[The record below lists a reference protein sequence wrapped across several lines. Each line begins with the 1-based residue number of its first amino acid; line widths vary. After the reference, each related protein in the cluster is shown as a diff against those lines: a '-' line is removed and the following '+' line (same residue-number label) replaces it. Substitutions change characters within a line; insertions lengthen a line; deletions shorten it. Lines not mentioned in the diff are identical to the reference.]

1 MSQQP
6 LTIGLA
12 GNPNTG
18 KTTLFNQ
25 LTGASQRVG
34 NWAGVTVERK
44 EGFFSAGDA
53 LVRLVDL
60 PGLYS
65 LTMTSPET
73 SLDEQIASEFI
84 LQQDAALLINVVD
97 AAALQRNLWLTLQLR
112 ETGIPCIVVLNMMD
126 VAQQRDVVPDI
137 DLLSRALGCPVIP
150 MVSTRGEGIQALKHA
165 IAHLQ
170 THGPGT
176 ACSLELPAELAAIR
190 RQISE
195 NITGHFSPQLQTW
208 LGLQVLEGDLYSRR
222 FLSQE
227 ILSEILPEA
236 EKSDTMALQ
245 IAGYRQQRCREL
257 AQEVTHHRVAKPHRL
272 TLWLDRLAMDR
283 WLGLPVFLLLMY
295 LMFFLAINVGGALQP
310 LFESGSV
317 TLFVHGIQWLGW
329 MSRLPPGVT
338 DFLASGIGGGITT
351 VLPLIPQIGI
361 MYLLMAFLEDAGYMA
376 RAAFVMDRL
385 MQSLGLPGKSFVPLI
400 IGFGCN
406 VPSVMGTRTL
416 DAPRERLMT
425 LLMAPFMSCGAR
437 LAIFAVFSSVFFSS
451 HGALAVFGL
460 YLCGILV
467 AILTGLLLKHTLL
480 RGEASPFVMEL
491 PLYHLPHLKSV
502 GLQSWQRLREFV
514 WRAGKVIVMVSLLIS
529 GLNSFTLQG
538 HPAGPGEEAALETV
552 SKALTPLL
560 IPFGVQPDN
569 WQATVGLITGAM
581 AKEVVIGTLNTLY
594 TSQVIDED
602 RFDPE
607 TFRPLSELAAAWQE
621 TRESLATTF
630 TLQVLE
636 NPIAASQG
644 DAEIS
649 SGALKVM
656 HQKFASS
663 GAAFCYLLFV
673 LLYVPCA
680 SVIGAIARE
689 SSRGWMLFS
698 VFWGLSTAWSVATV
712 AWQILSFSSSPFR
725 AGAILFAVILYNLI
739 LVGILGRC
747 KPRIS
752 VQSVPVSACGGCQG
766 CGSRSGC
773 H

>member
-1 MSQQP
+1 MTQP
-6 LTIGLA
+6 LLTIGLA

-34 NWAGVTVERK
+34 NWAGVTVEKK
-44 EGFFSAGDA
+44 EGFFSAGDSM
-53 LVRLVDL
+53 VRLVDL

-65 LTMTSPET
+65 MTMTSQET

-97 AAALQRNLWLTLQLR
+97 ASALQRNLWLTLQLR

-126 VAQQRDVVPDI
+126 VAQQRGIMPDI
-137 DLLSRALGCPVIP
+137 TLLSGILKCPVIP
-150 MVSTRGEGIQALKHA
+150 MVSTRREGLQALKHA
-165 IAHLQ
+165 ISHFK
-170 THGPGT
+170 TPPPGT
-176 ACSLELPAELAAIR
+176 TCSLELPPELATVS
-190 RQISE
+190 QQLSDKL
-195 NITGHFSPQLQTW
+195 TGHFSPQLQRW
-208 LGLQVLEGDLYSRR
+208 LGLQILEGDLCSRQFVTR
-222 FLSQE
+222 E
-227 ILSEILPEA
+227 TLSETLPEA
-236 EKSDTMALQ
+236 ETADKVALQ
-245 IAGYRQQRCREL
+245 IADCRQQRCRAIAE
-257 AQEVTHHRVAKPHRL
+257 EVTHRQVAKPHRL

-283 WLGLPVFLLLMY
+283 WLGLPVFLLMMY

-310 LFESGSV
+310 LFETSSV
-317 TLFVHGIQWLGW
+317 TVFVHGIQWLGW
-329 MSRLPPGVT
+329 ISQLPSGIT

-460 YLCGILV
+460 YLSGIIV

-480 RGEASPFVMEL
+480 RGEATPFMMEL

-514 WRAGKVIVMVSLLIS
+514 LRAGKVIVLVSLLIS

-538 HPAGPGEEAALETV
+538 HPVKPGEEAALETV
-552 SKALTPLL
+552 SKAMTPLL
-560 IPFGVQPDN
+560 VPFGVQPDN

-594 TSQVIDED
+594 TSQAIDED
-602 RFDPE
+602 SFNPE
-607 TFRPLSELAAAWQE
+607 TFDPLSELAGAWQE
-621 TRESLATTF
+621 TWESLTATF

-644 DAEIS
+644 DTNIS
-649 SGALKVM
+649 SGALGVM
-656 HQKFASS
+656 HQKFVSS

-698 VFWGLSTAWSVATV
+698 VFWGLSIAWSVATFL
-712 AWQILSFSSSPFR
+712 WQIISFGESPLNSGLILS
-725 AGAILFAVILYNLI
+725 AVVLYNLLLI
-739 LVGILGRC
+739 GVLARC
-747 KPRIS
+747 KPRFS
-752 VQSVPVSACGGCQG
+752 VQSVPISGCKGCQG
-766 CGSRSGC
+766 CGSQSGC

>member
-1 MSQQP
+1 MSQQA

-44 EGFFSAGDA
+44 EGFFTAGET

-65 LTMTSPET
+65 MTMTSPES
-73 SLDEQIASEFI
+73 SLDEQIASAFI
-84 LQQDAALLINVVD
+84 LQQDATLLINVID
-97 AAALQRNLWLTLQLR
+97 AGALQRDLWLTLQLR

-126 VAQQRDVVPDI
+126 VAEQRGVLPDI
-137 DLLSRALGCPVIP
+137 ERLRRALGCPVIP
-150 MVSTRGEGIQALKHA
+150 MVSTRGEGIRALKHA
-165 IAHLQ
+165 IDHLQ
-170 THGPGT
+170 TSGPGT
-176 ACSLELPAELAAIR
+176 ACSLALPAETEAIR
-190 RQISE
+190 RQLSD
-195 NITGHFSPQLQTW
+195 NITGHFSPQIQRW
-208 LGLQVLEGDLYSRR
+208 MGLQVLEGDLYSRR
-222 FLSQE
+222 FLPPD
-227 ILSEILPEA
+227 IVSEILPDA
-236 EKSDTMALQ
+236 DLADKLALQ

-257 AQEVTHHRVAKPHRL
+257 AQEVTHRQVAKPHRL
-272 TLWLDRLAMDR
+272 TLRLDRLAMDR

-310 LFESGSV
+310 LFENASV

-329 MSRLPPGVT
+329 ICQLPPGVT
-338 DFLASGIGGGITT
+338 DFFASGIGGGITT

-406 VPSVMGTRTL
+406 VPSVMGARTL

-460 YLCGILV
+460 YLCGIFV
-467 AILTGLLLKHTLL
+467 AVLTGLLLKYTLL
-480 RGEASPFVMEL
+480 RGEATPFIMEL

-514 WRAGKVIVMVSLLIS
+514 WRAGKVIVLVSLLIS

-538 HPAGPGEEAALETV
+538 HPTRPGDEAALETV
-552 SKALTPLL
+552 SKAITPLL
-560 IPFGVQPDN
+560 GTFGVQPDN

-594 TSQVIDED
+594 TSQAIDEE

-607 TFRPLSELAAAWQE
+607 TFSPLSELTGAWQA
-621 TRESLATTF
+621 TLESLATTF
-630 TLQVLE
+630 SWQVLE

-644 DAEIS
+644 DTEIS
-649 SGALKVM
+649 SSALGVM
-656 HQKFASS
+656 HQKFPGS

-698 VFWGLSTAWSVATV
+698 VFWGLSIAWSVSTLV
-712 AWQILSFSSSPFR
+712 WQLIIFSSSPLS
-725 AGAILFAVILYNLI
+725 AGLTLSAVIIYNLI
-739 LVGILGRC
+739 LVGILARC

-752 VQSVPVSACGGCQG
+752 MPSVPVSACGGCRG
-766 CGSRSGC
+766 CGSQSGC